1 LSHEQLNR
9 LLKEQ
14 AENLTNTFKA
24 QIQALQDRIE
34 IRQQPVQP
42 APRPHPAVER
52 MQTRLEKDLDDYN
65 RRLDEGP
72 WIPVS
77 KTNRKVSKIA
87 ERVAQAM
94 VKRRRDMQ
102 DQHIN
107 KLADKLGN
115 MTIDDSDEDDPIN
128 TTNMADGSVI
138 LEDEDGN
145 EYTAFTTRS
154 VKKSN
159 E

>member
-1 LSHEQLNR
+1 
-9 LLKEQ
+9 
-14 AENLTNTFKA
+14 
-24 QIQALQDRIE
+24 
-34 IRQQPVQP
+34 
-42 APRPHPAVER
+42 
-52 MQTRLEKDLDDYN
+52 MQTRLEGDFDDYN

-72 WIPVS
+72 WILVS

-94 VKRRRDMQ
+94 VKRRRDMH
-102 DQHIN
+102 DRHIN

-115 MTIDDSDEDDPIN
+115 MTIDDSDEDDLMD

-145 EYTAFTTRS
+145 EYTAFATRS
-154 VKKSN
+154 VKKK
-159 E
+159 